1 MYEQFYGFKEK
12 PFQTDATPDYLYLS
26 KKHRYALTYLEYGLT
41 ENMGIIMLTGEI
53 GSGKT
58 TLTQYMIER
67 LGSVAEI
74 AFIFNPNRSADQLLG
89 LILNK
94 FGLSSKKGRAATLD
108 VIKQFLE
115 QKHAEQKQVLIII
128 DDVEDLSAEALE
140 EVRMLSDFRTENQA
154 FLQIMLVGEPQFID
168 KIKNSKLRRL
178 TRRIAVHYHLTGLD
192 RKETGK
198 YISFRLQKAGGAP
211 DLFTP
216 DAVDNIHRITRGIP
230 RSINLQCQA
239 ALVYGYAVETR
250 RIDNMIIEQ
259 IAKDKIGIGCELQF
273 ENSLA
278 VAAADS
284 KKEDEILR
292 RLGVLEEKINA
303 LQEHIPSRLQV
314 EEQTTENFKD
324 KLISQLLQHL
334 INERKD
340 SQELLLQYSR
350 HNYKLENLKGS
361 EKVIQNEKGD
371 KQDEIGTT
379 EFISFNQKKRRRH
392 AE

>member
-1 MYEQFYGFKEK
+1 
-12 PFQTDATPDYLYLS
+12 
-26 KKHRYALTYLEYGLT
+26 
-41 ENMGIIMLTGEI
+41 
-53 GSGKT
+53 
-58 TLTQYMIER
+58 
-67 LGSVAEI
+67 
-74 AFIFNPNRSADQLLG
+74 
-89 LILNK
+89 
-94 FGLSSKKGRAATLD
+94 
-108 VIKQFLE
+108 
-115 QKHAEQKQVLIII
+115 
-128 DDVEDLSAEALE
+128 
-140 EVRMLSDFRTENQA
+140 
-154 FLQIMLVGEPQFID
+154 MLVGEPQFID

-259 IAKDKIGIGCELQF
+259 IARDKIGIGCELQF

-303 LQEHIPSRLQV
+303 LQGHIPSRLQV